1 MKKYV
6 NYGASV
12 RAAQFLVLAAKARA
26 LMKGRYHV
34 TYEDI
39 RALYIPVLRHRVLL
53 NFHAE
58 SDRLKQDDIL
68 KKSTGVEGRSEGL
81 RIHRRDAEDAE
92 SHMESI
98 TDQIIGAAI
107 EVHRH
112 TGPGLLESA
121 YEECL
126 CYELSQRSLLFQRQV
141 PLPVIYKGVRL
152 DCGFKMDLL
161 VEEEVVLELKTV
173 ESLLPVHSAQLLTY
187 LKLSGKHVGS
197 DELQRSCIAQRFEA
211 FGP

>member
-1 MKKYV
+1 
-6 NYGASV
+6 
-12 RAAQFLVLAAKARA
+12 
-26 LMKGRYHV
+26 
-34 TYEDI
+34 
-39 RALYIPVLRHRVLL
+39 
-53 NFHAE
+53 
-58 SDRLKQDDIL
+58 
-68 KKSTGVEGRSEGL
+68 
-81 RIHRRDAEDAE
+81 
-92 SHMESI
+92 MESI
-98 TDQIIGAAI
+98 TDQIISAAI

-112 TGPGLLESA
+112 TGPGLLESV

-187 LKLSGKHVGS
+187 LKLSGKHVGLLLNFNEAVLHRGLKRLVHDFS
-197 DELQRSCIAQRFEA
+197 EPQRLGVSAVEK
-211 FGP
+211 